1 MLKKIINRFPTL
13 LNTCFWDTLHMYF
26 YIPTYQEINSFILRQ
41 TLIARTLHLQFH
53 ELHLGNSLLSLDTSQ
68 LLRCLLVCRLGQ
80 DLLHHRLG
88 PHHWLLGRRVLG
100 AVVVLLKS
108 KTYIRE
114 TVLSF
119 SHDIKHTCAISILE
133 ENNSCI
139 LLELI
144 HTFYNQ
150 EQSKRISWLEPILK
164 LIHTRLGVNKDC
176 EFWIWNWIV
185 DLGH

>member
-1 MLKKIINRFPTL
+1 MFL
-13 LNTCFWDTLHMYF
+13 DTLHMYF

-53 ELHLGNSLLSLDTSQ
+53 ELHLGSSLLSLDTSQ
-68 LLRCLLVCRLGQ
+68 LLRCLLFWRLGQ

-88 PHHWLLGRRVLG
+88 PHHRLLGRRVLR

-108 KTYIRE
+108 RKYKKKKRFLIMYN
-114 TVLSF
+114 F
-119 SHDIKHTCAISILE
+119 TCAISILE
-133 ENNSCI
+133 ESNSCI

-150 EQSKRISWLEPILK
+150 EQSKSISWLELILK
-164 LIHTRLGVNKDC
+164 LIHTRLGVNKIKPVNS
-176 EFWIWNWIV
+176 EFGIDYW
-185 DLGH
+185 D